1 MRQMLGLVVLMLGIA
16 ACAVQPVETE
26 TSNEET
32 VSEPSL
38 EEMREASL
46 EEIDMEACVANGG
59 TVQQEGLLGMFRCT
73 TPYADAGKTCRDES
87 DCAGRCMGRD
97 DVTDYEAKPGEAV
110 GVCEATDSPFG
121 CFATLQDGTPSPF
134 ICVD

>member
-1 MRQMLGLVVLMLGIA
+1 MRHLFGFVVLLVTMV
-16 ACAVQPVETE
+16 ACAVQPVETGGSIE
-26 TSNEET
+26 ENE
-32 VSEPSL
+32 SQPSL

-46 EEIDMEACVANGG
+46 EEIDMEACVAGGG

-87 DCAGRCMGRD
+87 DCAGRCMGSD
-97 DVTDYEAKPGEAV
+97 DVTDYEAKPGATV

-121 CFATLQDGTPSPF
+121 CFATIEDGTPSPF